1 MLSGA
6 GPKNPISDIAA
17 AAFWT
22 ASPWHIATSIIVAT
36 YAQLTGCTHPSGTFL
51 IHDND
56 DEAHSERLYFDM
68 IMILSTGNDD
78 FFWSGDRAPPKY

>member
-1 MLSGA
+1 MQKSVCMDVRWDVVSGEHLNENKQKCCLA
-6 GPKNPISDIAA
+6 QDPNPISDIAA

-36 YAQLTGCTHPSGTFL
+36 YAQITGCTHPSGTLL

-56 DEAHSERLYFDM
+56 EEAHPERL
-68 IMILSTGNDD
+68 
-78 FFWSGDRAPPKY
+78 